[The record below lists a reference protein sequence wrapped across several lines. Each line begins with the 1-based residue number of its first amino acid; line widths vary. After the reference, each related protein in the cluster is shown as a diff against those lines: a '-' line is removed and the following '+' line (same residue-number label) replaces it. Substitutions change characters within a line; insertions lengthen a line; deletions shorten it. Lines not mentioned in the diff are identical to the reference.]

1 VHLGRRS
8 NITAITVKLNLEK
21 ETVKRP
27 EIWPNVW
34 IFRHDNAP
42 AQEALDLEQLVVK
55 KSITKIEHPP

>member
-1 VHLGRRS
+1 
-8 NITAITVKLNLEK
+8 VKLNLEK